1 MNTLPWNPFF
11 QATSIPSPARYFY
24 LLPPLVAR
32 ALYQCFMR
40 QTPTM
45 IYHTHTTTFH
55 TTSGHC
61 CLILLSVWPKSW
73 LAVFHLPTYLC
84 TGPVSATSHDPSHC
98 FEPRPIC
105 NGPSPWFRCGAIR
118 DTTRKWR
125 YCQRTH
131 TERST
136 LCLCPVFP
144 LHLNFK
150 LI

>member
-1 MNTLPWNPFF
+1 MKPFLPSHIHPFSSAVF
-11 QATSIPSPARYFY
+11 LFAATSCRARTLSMFHASNTHNDIPYAHNNISYYFWT
-24 LLPPLVAR
+24 LLFNLALGLAEIVAGR
-32 ALYQCFMR
+32 IF
-40 QTPTM
+40 
-45 IYHTHTTTFH
+45 IY
-55 TTSGHC
+55 
-61 CLILLSVWPKSW
+61 
-73 LAVFHLPTYLC
+73 LPTC
-84 TGPVSATSHDPSHC
+84 VRGPVSATSHDTSHC

>member
-73 LAVFHLPTYLC
+73 LAVFSSTYL
-84 TGPVSATSHDPSHC
+84 PVYGALYRPHHMTRAIVSSHDQFAMDHHLGFDAAR
-98 FEPRPIC
+98 FETRHE
-105 NGPSPWFRCGAIR
+105 NGDIAKEHIQNGLRCAYAQFS
-118 DTTRKWR
+118 R
-125 YCQRTH
+125 Y
-131 TERST
+131 
-136 LCLCPVFP
+136 
-144 LHLNFK
+144 
-150 LI
+150 I